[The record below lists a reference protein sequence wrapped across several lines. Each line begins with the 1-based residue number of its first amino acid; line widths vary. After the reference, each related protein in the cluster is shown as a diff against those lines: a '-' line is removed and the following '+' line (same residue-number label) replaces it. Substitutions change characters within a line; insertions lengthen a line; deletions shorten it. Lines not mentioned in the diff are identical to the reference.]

1 MPEARARLLK
11 VDVLGWLKAR
21 ERKVLLVTVAAQLL
35 IVVGMIVLRAIPLLT
50 GQTVLVKVVPVDPRE
65 LFRGDYVRLSYDF
78 SRVPPEDVQ
87 DRPAGWD
94 SRPSRWEGKTVYVPL
109 VPDSDRVHW
118 RAVRPTAVKPA
129 TGLFLKGQLTGYG
142 TMLFGIEA
150 YYVEEGSGLRYEQ
163 AIGKRQLSAELAVTS
178 GGQAALRG
186 LRIE

>member
-1 MPEARARLLK
+1 MPDTMARPLNR
-11 VDVLGWLKAR
+11 DGLGWLKAR
-21 ERKVLLVTVAAQLL
+21 ERKVLLITAAAQLL
-35 IVVGMIVLRAIPLLT
+35 ILVAMIALRAIPLLT
-50 GQTVLVKVVPVDPRE
+50 GQSVLVKVVPVDPRE

-78 SRVPPEDVQ
+78 SRVPPENVQ
-87 DRPAGWD
+87 DRPASWD
-94 SRPSRWEGKTVYVPL
+94 SRPSRWEGQTVYVPL

-118 RAVRPTAVKPA
+118 HALKATAVKPA

-150 YYVEEGSGLRYEQ
+150 YYVPEGTGLRYEQ
-163 AIGKRQLSAELAVTS
+163 AIGKRQLSAELAITS